1 MALVSSLFS
10 WVRGDGDSPKFSASL
25 ASSLEACEREQERI
39 ACEMERILHAYN
51 ERSIAIARRLLLAR
65 KEGIRKKELDAL
77 VEEQEKLTFVIR
89 RLQASERSLRDL
101 EHEYREW
108 RARAREGG
116 EDEVKIL
123 RRAEI
128 VASELRLRGREV
140 IDPEKEPSY
149 EGSAKDVN
157 PFEDLAIE
165 DESIPDTDTDIDTAP
180 IFQDEGP
187 IHASLPGLLEEVDT
201 ATSEAYRML
210 RSPDRYDAA
219 TIASALA
226 DLRRHHGNLRMH
238 DRREGIRRIRV
249 TGFLEG

>member
-1 MALVSSLFS
+1 MAFVSSLFS

-39 ACEMERILHAYN
+39 ACEMERILHAYD

-116 EDEVKIL
+116 EEETEIL

-128 VASELRLRGREV
+128 VASELRLRGREI

-157 PFEDLAIE
+157 PYEDLVVEEELPSDADIG
-165 DESIPDTDTDIDTAP
+165 TDADTAP
-180 IFQDEGP
+180 ILQDDTRVDS
-187 IHASLPGLLEEVDT
+187 SLPGLLEEVDT

-210 RSPDRYDAA
+210 RSPERYDAA
-219 TIASALA
+219 MIASALT
-226 DLRRHHGNLRMH
+226 DLRRHHANLRRH

-249 TGFLEG
+249 GFS